1 MSAKLIYVMGPSGAG
16 KDSLIRWVMENKSA
30 SMKLH
35 WAKRLVTRHWPQGEG
50 CDEHVSLEAFEKLLE
65 SQTLGMHWFAH
76 DIHYGI
82 LDCELMNNPPD
93 ALVLIN
99 GSRAYFPKALE
110 LYPQLLAIHITASAS
125 TLEQR
130 LNQRAR
136 ESEDQ
141 ISLRLTRPQLVKPKG
156 DVPWL
161 DVLNEG
167 DLKEGGQQILSFLS
181 ARNF

>member
-1 MSAKLIYVMGPSGAG
+1 
-16 KDSLIRWVMENKSA
+16 
-30 SMKLH
+30 
-35 WAKRLVTRHWPQGEG
+35 
-50 CDEHVSLEAFEKLLE
+50 
-65 SQTLGMHWFAH
+65 
-76 DIHYGI
+76 

>member
-16 KDSLIRWVMENKSA
+16 KDSLMRWVMENKSA

-50 CDEHVSLEAFEKLLE
+50 SDEHVSLEDFEKLLE
-65 SQTLGMHWFAH
+65 NQALAMHWFAH
-76 DIHYGI
+76 DLHYGI
-82 LDCELMNNPPD
+82 LNSELMSHPPD
-93 ALVLIN
+93 AWLLIN
-99 GSRAYFPKALE
+99 GSRAYFSRALE
-110 LYPQLLAIHITASAS
+110 LYPQLLAIHITASTP
-125 TLEQR
+125 TLEER

-136 ESEDQ
+136 ESEDK
-141 ISLRLTRPQLVKPKG
+141 ISSRLTRPQLVKPEG

-167 DLKEGGQQILSFLS
+167 DLKDGGQQILSFLS
-181 ARNF
+181 TRHF